1 MRVGSM
7 DPYRDEKGK
16 SFSQFYLMA
25 IVGAII
31 LGAIVLALWGLL
43 GWVFK
48 FLIKYWWVAL
58 LTLLIIIFLRRR
70 RKK

>member
-16 SFSQFYLMA
+16 SFSQYYLMA
-25 IVGAII
+25 IVGAIFI
-31 LGAIVLALWGLL
+31 GAIVLALWGLL
-43 GWVFK
+43 GWVLK
-48 FLIKYWWVAL
+48 FLIKYWWIAL

>member
-1 MRVGSM
+1 M
-7 DPYRDEKGK
+7 DSYKDERKK
-16 SFSQFYLMA
+16 SVSQFYLMA
-25 IVGAII
+25 VVGAII
-31 LGAIVLALWGLL
+31 LGAVLLALWGLL

>member
-1 MRVGSM
+1 M
-7 DPYRDEKGK
+7 DPYRDEKK
-16 SFSQFYLMA
+16 RPVSQFYLMA
-25 IVGAII
+25 VVVAVIVGS
-31 LGAIVLALWGLL
+31 IVLALWGLL
-43 GWVFK
+43 GWVLK